1 MGIHIFLNGIWFAE
15 LGPRGAFMG
24 AYTDAQMLWVFY
36 LSLIFYLIPGIA
48 ALVHLWMHRDRV
60 ITLRHGENVH
70 VLRLP
75 ESVDDS
81 GDQAA

>member
-1 MGIHIFLNGIWFAE
+1 
-15 LGPRGAFMG
+15 MG

-36 LSLIFYLIPGIA
+36 LSLLFYLGPGIV
-48 ALVHLWMHRDRV
+48 ALVDIWRHRDRV

-70 VLRLP
+70 VLKLRESP
-75 ESVDDS
+75 EE